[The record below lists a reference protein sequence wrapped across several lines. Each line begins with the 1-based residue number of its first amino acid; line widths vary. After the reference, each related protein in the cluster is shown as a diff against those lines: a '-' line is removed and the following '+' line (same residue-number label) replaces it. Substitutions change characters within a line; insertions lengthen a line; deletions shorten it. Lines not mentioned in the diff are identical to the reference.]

1 MSCFKPLKA
10 FKSQEVNLAT
20 GKHLITFNPM
30 KALIQGSSL
39 KLPCGQCIGCR
50 SHRAAEW
57 AIRCHHEAKMHE
69 RNCFLTLT
77 YDDLYVPRSYSVDVR
92 PWQLFMKRLRYEIGH
107 PVRYLAS
114 GEYSDAPKLRPHFH
128 AVLFGFDPPD
138 KVRWSTSNGFP
149 TFKSELI
156 ERLWPYGLHELG
168 SVTLQSSGYVARYC
182 LKKITGKPADD
193 HYFRVSPIDGELH
206 RVGPEW
212 ATMSLKP
219 GIGATWFDRFA
230 GDAFPSDFL
239 IVDGQRVAVPRYYV
253 SKLAEHEEKLL
264 KRDRLRREFGD
275 LPARRR
281 RAADNTPERLA
292 VREEVQSLRGK
303 RLVRSL

>member
-1 MSCFKPLKA
+1 MSCFKPLTA
-10 FKSQEVNLAT
+10 YKSQDVNPET
-20 GKHLITFNPM
+20 GKHLITFNPLR
-30 KALIQGSSL
+30 ALIQGSSL

-50 SHRAAEW
+50 KDRAAEW
-57 AIRCHHEAKMHE
+57 AIRCYHEASMHE
-69 RNCFLTLT
+69 HNCFLTLT

-92 PWQLFMKRLRYEIGH
+92 PWQLFMKRLRSEIRH

-128 AVLFGFDPPD
+128 ACLFGFDPPD
-138 KVRWSTSNGFP
+138 KKPWSKSNGFQ

-168 SVTLQSSGYVARYC
+168 SVTLQSAGYVARYC
-182 LKKITGKPADD
+182 LKKLTGKPADE

-219 GIGATWFDRFA
+219 GIGASWFDRFS

-239 IVDGQRVAVPRYYV
+239 VVDGRRVPVPRYYV
-253 SKLAEHEEKLL
+253 SKLAEVEAKALD
-264 KRDRLRREFGD
+264 RARLRREFRD
-275 LPARRR
+275 LDARRR
-281 RAADNTPERLA
+281 RAADNTRERLA
-292 VREEVQSLRGK
+292 VREEVAASRVK